1 MKRINILF
9 LLLSLNVGGTEKH
22 IYDLVLN
29 LKKEKFNPL
38 VCCLYDLGSIGVRLV
53 NNTEGVK
60 VYHNLIRNKWDM
72 AGIWKLIGILKNEN
86 IHILYTINSPL
97 TQFWGTIL
105 VKFTGVAA
113 LVTRVAA
120 TKPIF
125 HGKRRKIVNKLM
137 LRFVDKVI
145 AQANSHKE
153 YLISHEGF
161 QPWKVEVIYNGVE
174 LKNFTSPINM
184 LSIRRALGIPADALV
199 IGIVARLRPEKGHLI
214 FLQAARKIINV
225 LPQSHFLIVGDGKER
240 KKLEEI
246 TQELEIQSNVHF
258 LGIRSDIP
266 QIISLFDVAVL
277 TSNPVVETFSN
288 AILEYMAASKPVV
301 ATNVG
306 STSELVI
313 DGETGFLIP
322 FNDSDTLANA
332 ILRLLKDGG
341 LAKKMGEVGREKIK
355 ERFTVQ
361 KMIAKY
367 ESLFAD
373 LVK

>member
-1 MKRINILF
+1 
-9 LLLSLNVGGTEKH
+9 
-22 IYDLVLN
+22 
-29 LKKEKFNPL
+29 
-38 VCCLYDLGSIGVRLV
+38 
-53 NNTEGVK
+53 
-60 VYHNLIRNKWDM
+60 
-72 AGIWKLIGILKNEN
+72 
-86 IHILYTINSPL
+86 
-97 TQFWGTIL
+97 
-105 VKFTGVAA
+105 
-113 LVTRVAA
+113 
-120 TKPIF
+120 
-125 HGKRRKIVNKLM
+125 
-137 LRFVDKVI
+137 
-145 AQANSHKE
+145 
-153 YLISHEGF
+153 
-161 QPWKVEVIYNGVE
+161 
-174 LKNFTSPINM
+174 
-184 LSIRRALGIPADALV
+184 IPKDALA
-199 IGIVARLRPEKGHLI
+199 IGIVARLSIEKGHLV
-214 FLQAARKIINV
+214 FLKAAKKIINDFYHA
-225 LPQSHFLIVGDGKER
+225 HFLIVGDGKER

>member
-29 LKKEKFNPL
+29 LKKEKFNPM

-53 NNTEGVK
+53 NNTKGVK
-60 VYHNLIRNKWDM
+60 IYHNLIRNKWDI
-72 AGIWKLIGILKNEN
+72 AGIWKLIGILRNEN

-120 TKPIF
+120 TKPTF
-125 HGKRRKIVNKLM
+125 HGKRRKIINKLM
-137 LRFVDKVI
+137 LRFVDKII

-153 YLISHEGF
+153 YLISHEDF

-174 LKNFTSPINM
+174 LENFKRPVDM
-184 LSIRRALGIPADALV
+184 FGMRRALDVPADALI
-199 IGIVARLRPEKGHLI
+199 IGIVARLMPEKGHLI
-214 FLQAARKIINV
+214 FLRAARKIINV
-225 LPQSHFLIVGDGKER
+225 FPQSHFLIAGDGKEKER
-240 KKLEEI
+240 LEK
-246 TQELEIQSNVHF
+246 TTLELGIQSNVHF
-258 LGIRSDIP
+258 LGTIENIP
-266 QIISLFDVAVL
+266 QVVSLFNVAIL
-277 TSNPVVETFSN
+277 TSSLETFSN
-288 AILEYMAASKPVV
+288 AVLEYMAASKPVV

-306 STSELVI
+306 SMSELVI

-322 FNDSDTLANA
+322 LSDSDTLANA
-332 ILRLLKDGG
+332 ILRLLKDWS
-341 LAKKMGEVGREKIK
+341 LAKKMGEAGREKIK
-355 ERFTVQ
+355 EKFTIQ